1 MITRLPEI
9 LEKRIEKMSDEELE
23 IRGWTREG
31 MRNNYLQR
39 LADDVKSPQVGDKA
53 PDFRLE
59 RLDDEGQRIGSY
71 MKLSSLRGKPAGLI
85 FGSYT

>member
-1 MITRLPEI
+1 MIIRLPEI
-9 LEKRIEKMSDEELE
+9 LEKRIEKLSDEELK
-23 IRGWTREG
+23 IRGWTRED

-39 LADDVKSPQVGDKA
+39 LADDVKSPQVGDKV

-59 RLDDEGQRIGSY
+59 RLDDKGQRTGNY
-71 MKLSSLRGKPAGLI
+71 MRLSSLRGKPAGLI